1 MQDSRRSHLLHQEW
15 WTMLGRTHWVER
27 LGLWW
32 CSGVESGVIQSHHCP
47 VRPCS
52 ASYSSLQSQLHA
64 CRASQSSFPGNRKCS
79 PSPSVSL
86 RLPIAFLAG
95 WWYQHSVSWAHCLW
109 QPFSWRHWCPENLPW
124 GPTSKSGPSNIP
136 VQELVSFVRI
146 LLLLPCAIV
155 YDPQFGCLLVSTHP
169 MKKADYGGTTPY
181 WLGAPQLKV
190 GESCPVRFK
199 NLFDHRKQPLSS
211 WWTPIEQWLITGN
224 SCFLCCVNADGNDRL

>member
-1 MQDSRRSHLLHQEW
+1 MQGSRRSHLLRQEW

-32 CSGVESGVIQSHHCP
+32 CSGAESGVIQSHHCP
-47 VRPCS
+47 VPPCS

-136 VQELVSFVRI
+136 VQELVSCKNSFVVALCNSLRSTVRMSPSLHAPNEESRLWWDNT
-146 LLLLPCAIV
+146 LL
-155 YDPQFGCLLVSTHP
+155 T
-169 MKKADYGGTTPY
+169 GGSPAKGG
-181 WLGAPQLKV
+181 W
-190 GESCPVRFK
+190 E
-199 NLFDHRKQPLSS
+199 LSS
-211 WWTPIEQWLITGN
+211 EIRKSLRPSEATPVILMNTNWAMTYN
-224 SCFLCCVNADGNDRL
+224 W